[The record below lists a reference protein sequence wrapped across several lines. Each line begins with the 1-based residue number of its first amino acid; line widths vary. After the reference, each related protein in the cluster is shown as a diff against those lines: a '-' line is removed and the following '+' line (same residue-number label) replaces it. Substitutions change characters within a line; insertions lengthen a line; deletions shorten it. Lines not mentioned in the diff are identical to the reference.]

1 MKFLGNLK
9 IIPSSSIAESRVGVG
24 FECADRD
31 VFKPECCYDAMG
43 ATGAKWARVQTG
55 WAKTEKKR
63 GVYDFTW
70 LDEMVDNLRARGITP
85 WFNVGYGNPIY
96 MPDAPNST
104 AVGCIPLLYGNE
116 VTEAWKRFLH
126 ALAEHYRGRVTYFEI
141 WNESDISHFW
151 YPGTPNAAQYAALI
165 SLSGGIIRQ
174 HIPQAKIGA
183 CTSDSKLDYLRTL
196 FLNLKPGELDFYCLH
211 TYDRFPETSPR
222 ILRTPEIRALLAEY
236 GHNTELWMGEG
247 GHASWHPVGH
257 GQCKD
262 GGGNEHRQCVWQM
275 RRMLL
280 DFKAGLRLTS
290 YFMIADVLERP
301 YEMAKKVQTAPARQ
315 GILNGLIYTPKQVYF
330 TLSRTATLLG
340 GQLALLPDALHVAPV
355 EDTQALTVSWLRDGA
370 ELHAYYLPHEI
381 ERETP
386 LRPLGEVSLADTGIT
401 HPWLIDMMTGYVYDV
416 SDQLDRRTLKDM
428 PIGDYPLVLCEAGT
442 VDLR

>member
-9 IIPSSSIAESRVGVG
+9 IIPSSAITESRVGVG

-70 LDEMVDNLRARGITP
+70 LDDMVDNLRARGITP

-104 AVGCIPLLYGNE
+104 AVGCIPLLYGEE

-126 ALAEHYRGRVTYFEI
+126 AMAEHYRGRIEYFEI

-165 SLSGGIIRQ
+165 SLSGSIIRQ
-174 HIPQAKIGA
+174 HIPLAKIGA
-183 CTSDSKLDYLRTL
+183 CTSYSELDYLRTL
-196 FLNLKPGELDFYCLH
+196 FSSLTPGELDFYCLH

-222 ILRTPEIRALLAEY
+222 ILRTPQIRALLAEY
-236 GHNTELWMGEG
+236 GH
-247 GHASWHPVGH
+247 
-257 GQCKD
+257 
-262 GGGNEHRQCVWQM
+262 
-275 RRMLL
+275 
-280 DFKAGLRLTS
+280 
-290 YFMIADVLERP
+290 
-301 YEMAKKVQTAPARQ
+301 
-315 GILNGLIYTPKQVYF
+315 
-330 TLSRTATLLG
+330 
-340 GQLALLPDALHVAPV
+340 
-355 EDTQALTVSWLRDGA
+355 
-370 ELHAYYLPHEI
+370 
-381 ERETP
+381 
-386 LRPLGEVSLADTGIT
+386 
-401 HPWLIDMMTGYVYDV
+401 
-416 SDQLDRRTLKDM
+416 
-428 PIGDYPLVLCEAGT
+428 
-442 VDLR
+442 